1 MEDGDGTWE
10 EYESSLFLGQQ
21 PSPDQLERTRRKLS
35 ALDPVRC
42 APRAEAL
49 ARLRQNFDAPD
60 DAFLVQLSKFLTES
74 VFHIPSGARYLP
86 RYATDEEGT
95 LESKWLAACEAEA
108 PERRAALRA
117 VLASVPEGPLKAHLR
132 ANAGEP
138 KGDWARDLLAMIG

>member
-1 MEDGDGTWE
+1 
-10 EYESSLFLGQQ
+10 
-21 PSPDQLERTRRKLS
+21 
-35 ALDPVRC
+35 
-42 APRAEAL
+42 L

-60 DAFLVQLSKFLTES
+60 DAFLFQLAKFLTES

-117 VLASVPEGPLKAHLR
+117 LLASAPEGPLKAHLR

-138 KGDWARDLLAMIG
+138 KGDWARDLLAMIR